1 MQLQASI
8 LMVYSIEDKKY
19 YKKIKNHCL
28 AAIRKKE
35 LIIEDYLNVTT
46 GENVLDSISIKI
58 NKADIVVLLLSS
70 DFLGDFLDETNKHNS
85 YIWQQILKNF
95 EKNDIKLLPIY
106 IRPCHYNYI
115 DEIQNLEILPNR
127 KNAITEYPHEDVC
140 LEETTDRLIQ
150 IAEKEK
156 ESHIQQ
162 LFHLLL
168 FPFSEPFILH
178 FFSKQEWIEL
188 SNKRNLIIPIQDFW
202 KTKLDKPIDITDKFL
217 KNVVGEILNMYKKD
231 LLSSLDLANIL
242 HILLKSISLD
252 RIETTNQ
259 AIVEATM
266 RINILE
272 LQQERQST
280 LFCLNQIISLLPK
293 LHFSNTNQKAM
304 LYKKLAND
312 LVSLNH
318 NLKEA
323 LRLGKKALEMISES
337 ENSMK
342 ASCLETLAVIY
353 FSQDNYELAKEY
365 YLKVL
370 EIQQNSEIYSDWE
383 LVQLYWRTA
392 NSFIKLG
399 ESKIAYIKDAKYYL
413 QQAQSIVEAFSE
425 NEDSKTKIGRALAG
439 IYYSL
444 STSFQIEQNYMQSL
458 LFCNKSLFRQRKLYQ
473 PKDYRITSTLS
484 RLASLHFC
492 MKEYDT
498 ALDIYGEVKATQ
510 IATLG
515 NEHPDTLDTVKRIEA
530 CRQQLEEK
538 N

>member
-1 MQLQASI
+1 MQLQATLLI
-8 LMVYSIEDKKY
+8 VYSIEDKKY
-19 YKKIKNHCL
+19 YKKIKNHCV
-28 AAIRKKE
+28 AAIRKKQ
-35 LIIEDYLNVTT
+35 LIIKDYLNITT
-46 GENVLDSISIKI
+46 GENVLDSISMKI
-58 NKADIVVLLLSS
+58 NKANIVVPLISS
-70 DFLGDFLDETNKHNS
+70 DFLGSFLDEEDEHNS
-85 YIWQQILKNF
+85 DIWQQILKNF

-106 IRPCHYNYI
+106 IRPCHYDYI
-115 DEIQNLEILPNR
+115 DEIQNLEVLPNR
-127 KNAITEYPHEDVC
+127 KNAVTEYPHEDVC

-156 ESHIQQ
+156 ESNIQQ
-162 LFHLLL
+162 LFQLLL
-168 FPFSEPFILH
+168 FPFSEFFILH
-178 FFSKQEWIEL
+178 FFSKKEWAEL
-188 SNKRNLIIPIQDFW
+188 SNKRNLIAPIQDFW
-202 KTKLDKPIDITDKFL
+202 KIEQTKTIEVTVKLL
-217 KNVVGEILNMYKKD
+217 KRIEEEILKIYKEE

-252 RIETTNQ
+252 RKKTTNQ

-272 LQQERQST
+272 LQQERQPT

-293 LHFSNTNQKAM
+293 LHFSNSNQKAI

-337 ENSMK
+337 ESTIR

-353 FSQDNYELAKEY
+353 FRQDNYEFAKEY

-413 QQAQSIVEAFSE
+413 KQAQSIVEAFSE

-444 STSFQIEQNYMQSL
+444 STAFQIEQNYMQSL

-473 PKDYRITSTLS
+473 PKDYRVTSTLS

-498 ALDIYGEVKATQ
+498 ALDIYGEVKAAQ
-510 IATLG
+510 IEILG
-515 NEHPDTLDTVKRIEA
+515 ANHPDILDTVKRMED
-530 CRQQLEEK
+530 CRRQI
-538 N
+538 